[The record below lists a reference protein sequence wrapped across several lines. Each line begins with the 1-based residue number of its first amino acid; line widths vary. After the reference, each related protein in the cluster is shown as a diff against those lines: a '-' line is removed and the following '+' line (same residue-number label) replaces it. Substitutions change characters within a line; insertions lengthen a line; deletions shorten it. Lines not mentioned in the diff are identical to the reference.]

1 MYITDRMAVGSK
13 NKINLHLEINCKES
27 NFVDNFTMIS
37 FCKRGRYV

>member
-1 MYITDRMAVGSK
+1 MYIIDRMVVGSK
-13 NKINLHLEINCKES
+13 NKIHLHLEITGKES